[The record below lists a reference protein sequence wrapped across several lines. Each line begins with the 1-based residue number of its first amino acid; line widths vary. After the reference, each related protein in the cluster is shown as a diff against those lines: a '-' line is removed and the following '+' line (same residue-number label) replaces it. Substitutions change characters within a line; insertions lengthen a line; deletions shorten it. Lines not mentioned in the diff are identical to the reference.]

1 MSYVL
6 VDLGSSQVKWQCR
19 DQRGGLLLRS
29 EWSWVH
35 PSASLD
41 ACPWPQL
48 PHGLEAVV
56 VSAVGPSERRAQL
69 AAALEQ
75 CYPGV
80 PVQMVRPQRD
90 GPLGLKLNYA
100 EQQLGADR
108 YCALLGVLAHE
119 RKPAVVVDAGTA
131 VTIDLLTAS
140 GQHCGGYILPGLRLG
155 LQPLIGLLPQ
165 PLRDQVAAGLDQALV
180 QDETQGPGQTTLD
193 AMVRGWT
200 GGLVAAIEYLAA
212 GHACAPVFACSSE
225 EHHAGRAWWHYQQE
239 RCQQAIKHGVSGDGT
254 RRPPA
259 RDGLPVWLTGGD
271 ALWLASAINLPFRIE
286 RDLVFDGLWQV
297 IVHQQQGRALR
308 QADGP

>member
-6 VDLGSSQVKWQCR
+6 VDLGSSQLKWQCR
-19 DQRGGLLLRS
+19 DQQGRFLLRG
-29 EWSWVH
+29 EWPWTH
-35 PSASLD
+35 PAASLD

-48 PHGLEAVV
+48 PHGPAAAVV
-56 VSAVGPSERRAQL
+56 VSAVGSVERRAL
-69 AAALEQ
+69 LKTALERR
-75 CYPGV
+75 YPGV
-80 PVQMVRPQRD
+80 PVQMVRPQRA

-165 PLRDQVAAGLDQALV
+165 PLRDQVAADLERALV
-180 QDETQGPGQTTLD
+180 QDEAQGPGQTTLD

-200 GGLVAAIEYLAA
+200 GGLVAAIEHLAT
-212 GHACAPVFACSSE
+212 GHACAPVFAQSGA

-239 RCQQAIKHGVSGDGT
+239 RCQQAIKHGVGRDGAT
-254 RRPPA
+254 LTHA
-259 RDGLPVWLTGGD
+259 RDGLPIWLTGGD

-286 RDLVFDGLWQV
+286 RDLVFEGLWQV
-297 IVHQQQGRALR
+297 VVHQQGLSPRR
-308 QADGP
+308 VDEP